1 MPRNPKNNEYL
12 KPLNKRTEAEKKAIA
27 KKGGIASGEAR
38 RRNADIKKAMAE
50 LLKMPATGRAKELVD
65 SMEYTDEEK
74 VNANALVAKLFSMAI
89 AGNQRAMELIMDYTF
104 KVSDDERKTKESD
117 ARIKA
122 LAKNG
127 VDVSV
132 ESKDGDDGGVVI
144 YLPEIDKE
152 ENTEGD
158 ATGGDLSGE
167 DT

>member
-1 MPRNPKNNEYL
+1 MPRNPKSDENIKNFRE
-12 KPLNKRTEAEKKAIA
+12 RGSKKAKECG

-38 RRNADIKKAMAE
+38 RRNADIRKAMAE

-65 SMEYTDEEK
+65 SMEFTDEEK
-74 VNANALVAKLFSMAI
+74 VNANALVAKLFNMAI

-104 KVSDDERKTKESD
+104 KVSDDERKTKESA

-132 ESKDGDDGGVVI
+132 ESKDGDDGGVII
-144 YLPEIDKE
+144 YLPEIEKE
-152 ENTEGD
+152 P
-158 ATGGDLSGE
+158 E
-167 DT
+167 DGKESDSQKDS